1 MMVAEILTKEL
12 INNIGNI
19 IIIWINNLRF
29 EGKVLDCDDVFLKY
43 YDVRKEK
50 IRYVRIEDINSME
63 VKE

>member
-1 MMVAEILTKEL
+1 MVAEILSKEL

-19 IIIWINNLRF
+19 IIFWVNHLRF
-29 EGKVLDCDDVFLKY
+29 EGKIIDCDESFLKY

-50 IRYVRIEDINSME
+50 VRYVRIEDINSME

>member
-1 MMVAEILTKEL
+1 MVAEILIKE
-12 INNIGNI
+12 ITNNIGNI
-19 IIIWINNLRF
+19 IIFWVQHLRF

-43 YDVRKEK
+43 YDSRKEK

>member
-1 MMVAEILTKEL
+1 MAVEILSKEL

-19 IIIWINNLRF
+19 IIFWVNHLRF
-29 EGKVLDCDDVFLKY
+29 EGKIIDCDESFLKY

-50 IRYVRIEDINSME
+50 VRYVRIEDINSME